1 METTHLRGDDNRDEW
16 LDSVKIKAVAA
27 TIPSPPARE
36 VQLLNRGA
44 VAAVAKE
51 ARGAAR
57 VAVGGVAPGVAGK
70 VEERGQLHL
79 AGKSNTR
86 PTVGAVGRH
95 SKEAIVIIL
104 MVSDNTAPL
113 APLAAAFEQR
123 PGIEV
128 RFAAGGNAALAFL
141 RQSPTD
147 LVVIDQQ
154 LDGASGIAFAK
165 VLVKAHPL
173 VNTAIVGTLDEESFH
188 QATEGLGVLMQLS
201 PASAGAE
208 VERILAVLSRI
219 GTLLQPAGGETGQGG
234 RS

>member
-1 METTHLRGDDNRDEW
+1 MLSAII
-16 LDSVKIKAVAA
+16 L
-27 TIPSPPARE
+27 
-36 VQLLNRGA
+36 
-44 VAAVAKE
+44 
-51 ARGAAR
+51 
-57 VAVGGVAPGVAGK
+57 
-70 VEERGQLHL
+70 
-79 AGKSNTR
+79 
-86 PTVGAVGRH
+86 
-95 SKEAIVIIL
+95 KEAIVIIL

-128 RFAAGGNAALAFL
+128 RFAAGGKAALAFL
-141 RQSPTD
+141 QHGAAD

-154 LDGASGIAFAK
+154 LDGESGIAFAK

-219 GTLLQPAGGETGQGG
+219 GTLLRPVKGETGQGG